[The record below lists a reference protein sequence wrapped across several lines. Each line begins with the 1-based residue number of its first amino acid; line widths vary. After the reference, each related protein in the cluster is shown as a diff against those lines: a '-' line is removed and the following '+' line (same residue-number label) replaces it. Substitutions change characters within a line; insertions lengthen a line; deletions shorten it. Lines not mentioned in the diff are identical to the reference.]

1 MLKISLFFL
10 LSTIF
15 FLQNDLSDFNRLDK
29 KIVRKILSNE
39 KKGIELLFDSIRK
52 IRIPQ
57 KQDSLN
63 ARVNHLQGSHFYDIG
78 KYDKSM
84 KLWIKSIKNYEV
96 IKDSLAISK
105 LYNNMSLILNNAKKY
120 KESLSLKKKAL
131 LYCPASLN
139 ARWNTTL
146 LHNIGYTYYYLKEID
161 SSYKYVNLSYL
172 KAIKLKDSV
181 SIGTAINTL
190 SESFINKRQYNQALI
205 FADSVQNTYRK
216 FVSQYVYENSL
227 YFSSVAYFKKGD
239 YNKALQKANKS
250 LKLILKNGM
259 LINAAENYTHIS
271 KIHQKKGDF
280 KKAFEALINAKKF
293 NDSIFNIN
301 QQKIVLDLEKK
312 YKTEK
317 KEKENLKLKQESA
330 LKDLSITRK
339 NNFILIS
346 SLFFVII
353 ILSLISYQLKKI
365 RKKNKAL
372 QISILNR
379 AKAERQLE
387 TVRDNISKDFHDDL
401 GNRLARI
408 ATLSDL
414 ILTTSTKRDK
424 KDVLLALKNIKEDSD
439 ILYSGTRDFMFS
451 LKSKSDYTEEL
462 FTYLSDFGEEF
473 YQPFDIDFFVKK
485 DLKDN
490 LKLPYYWN
498 RQIILIFKEVM
509 TNVAKHSKAKKV
521 ILELLCSEKEIEI
534 SLLDDGC
541 GFDIEKIKRKNG
553 LLNIKNRA
561 LKINAELLMNSEEGK
576 TIIKL
581 KATLP

>member
-1 MLKISLFFL
+1 
-10 LSTIF
+10 
-15 FLQNDLSDFNRLDK
+15 
-29 KIVRKILSNE
+29 
-39 KKGIELLFDSIRK
+39 
-52 IRIPQ
+52 
-57 KQDSLN
+57 
-63 ARVNHLQGSHFYDIG
+63 
-78 KYDKSM
+78 M
-84 KLWIKSIKNYEV
+84 KLP
-96 IKDSLAISK
+96 
-105 LYNNMSLILNNAKKY
+105 Y
-120 KESLSLKKKAL
+120 K
-131 LYCPASLN
+131 
-139 ARWNTTL
+139 
-146 LHNIGYTYYYLKEID
+146 
-161 SSYKYVNLSYL
+161 
-172 KAIKLKDSV
+172 
-181 SIGTAINTL
+181 
-190 SESFINKRQYNQALI
+190 
-205 FADSVQNTYRK
+205 
-216 FVSQYVYENSL
+216 
-227 YFSSVAYFKKGD
+227 
-239 YNKALQKANKS
+239 
-250 LKLILKNGM
+250 
-259 LINAAENYTHIS
+259 
-271 KIHQKKGDF
+271 
-280 KKAFEALINAKKF
+280 
-293 NDSIFNIN
+293 
-301 QQKIVLDLEKK
+301 
-312 YKTEK
+312 
-317 KEKENLKLKQESA
+317 NLKLKQESA